1 MKEFKDLEFVS
12 MSDDFF
18 GVDGVRARIDFPNGF
33 GASVVRHNYSYGGPD
48 GLYELGVTRDGELHY
63 DNSVAEGDVQGYLD
77 EEGVTELLKGIQLL

>member
-48 GLYELGVTRDGELHY
+48 GLYELGVTKDGELHY